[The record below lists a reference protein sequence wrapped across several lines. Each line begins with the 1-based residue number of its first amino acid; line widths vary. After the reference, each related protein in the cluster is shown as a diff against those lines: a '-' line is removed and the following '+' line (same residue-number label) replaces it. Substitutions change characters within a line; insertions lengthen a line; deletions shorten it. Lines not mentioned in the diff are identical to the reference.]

1 MIENYL
7 GNSRQLRGIVQLLD
21 ARREPSS
28 DDVGML
34 DFLAELEIP
43 TLVAVT
49 KIDKIGASQVA
60 TRVSE
65 LSRALGLDPEQMIL
79 FSAVTGQ
86 GRDELAEAVV
96 TLVEQPS
103 RAAEG

>member
-1 MIENYL
+1 
-7 GNSRQLRGIVQLLD
+7 
-21 ARREPSS
+21 
-28 DDVGML
+28 ML

-43 TLVAVT
+43 TLVAIT

-103 RAAEG
+103 RAAEV